1 MSVIFP
7 FTIEPNTSENISNWV
22 SSNQRFVEEMLES
35 EGAVLLRGLTTPA
48 ECESQLKEV
57 LKQLAGDA
65 LNYLY
70 RSTPRTDLGGGVY
83 TATEYPAG
91 LSIPMHNENAYQRD
105 WPLLLLFLCV
115 YPADGGGGQTPL
127 ADTVKVTKRIDPLV
141 RKKFM
146 EKKVMYVRN
155 YHGDIDL
162 PWQTVFQTN
171 SRSEVEQYC
180 RDHDIECEWTPS
192 GSLRTRQVCQ
202 ACAEHPRTGEL
213 VWFNQAHLFHPSS
226 QDVKTRGLL
235 KEMFKEEDLPRNAFY
250 GDGSPIEEAELE
262 DIRSA
267 FNAEMVTFDWRAG
280 DILILDNMLISHGRS
295 PYKGKRRVVAAMCRP
310 YSLFSGNPRM
320 TMGASSDEGK

>member
-1 MSVIFP
+1 MNVMLP
-7 FTIEPNTSENISNWV
+7 FTIEPNTSENISNWM
-22 SSNQRFVEEMLES
+22 SSNKQLVEERLES

-57 LKQLAGDA
+57 LKQLGGDA

-171 SRSEVEQYC
+171 SRPQVEQYC
-180 RDHDIECEWTPS
+180 RDHDIECEWAPS

-226 QDVKTRGLL
+226 QDSRTRGLL

-267 FNAEMVTFDWRAG
+267 FNAEMVTFDWCAG

-295 PYKGKRRVVAAMCRP
+295 PYKGKRRVVAAMGRP
-310 YSLFSGNPRM
+310 YSLFSGDPRM
-320 TMGASSDEGK
+320 TVGASSQRG